1 MEVIILYA
9 KQCEM
14 QGAGYDLLTLYPE
27 PRFEYHCGLSN
38 GQHFLLPDAPA
49 NRRRAPAPSF
59 ARTGFDHA

>member
-14 QGAGYDLLTLYPE
+14 HGAGYDLLTLYPE

-38 GQHFLLPDAPA
+38 GQHFPVTGSSGEQETCPGSQF
-49 NRRRAPAPSF
+49 RAYRF
-59 ARTGFDHA
+59 